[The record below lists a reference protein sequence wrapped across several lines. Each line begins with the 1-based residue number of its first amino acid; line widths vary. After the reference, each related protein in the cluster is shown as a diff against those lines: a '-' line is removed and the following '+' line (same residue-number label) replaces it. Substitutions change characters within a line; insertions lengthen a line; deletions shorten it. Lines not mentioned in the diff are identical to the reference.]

1 MHTAQ
6 CDREFVMRKLGH
18 TGYTECIQENPAFWQ
33 VTRLKDASLCFRSN
47 LPKHMRKKKQHC
59 VPSD

>member
-18 TGYTECIQENPAFWQ
+18 TGYIECIQENHAFWQ
-33 VTRLKDASLCFRSN
+33 VTKLRLIALYFVVSSL
-47 LPKHMRKKKQHC
+47 LKAC
-59 VPSD
+59 VLVVY